1 MKLIVPEEPTRIAR
15 KPPEEDTG
23 RPATETED
31 PSRAIVHARTVARTF
46 GPLLLGEDVVAAV
59 GHLSIDHLA
68 EGCWIHLVE
77 GGGDLKVAGAW
88 QSDAISD
95 LRLPAD
101 HRARLDAVLRTRV
114 PDWAGNGES
123 SGSMIVPLQFADLVI
138 GAMTLVFAGSR
149 CGPAEKAM
157 TLDLAVQAGAALGRS
172 RIHEDMKRALAARD
186 ESFAAATHELGN
198 PLNALRLQITA
209 LTRSANLEPAVL
221 TRIAGM
227 ERLVRQLVN
236 LNRRMLDSSRLAAGQ
251 VQLRQEEVDLTAIVE
266 EVLANNA
273 DQLAWSNCP
282 VSLSSPGPVIG
293 RWDPVR
299 LEQIVSNLV
308 SNAMKY
314 GHGGAI
320 SLSISVVAP
329 GDRVRLVV
337 QDAGV
342 GIAAQDHERIFERF
356 ERASSTHAT
365 SSLGIGLWIVRQ
377 LVEAFGGTVH
387 VESSLGDGATF
398 TVELP
403 RAAKDPGNQSGGT
416 TV

>member
-1 MKLIVPEEPTRIAR
+1 MIA
-15 KPPEEDTG
+15 
-23 RPATETED
+23 
-31 PSRAIVHARTVARTF
+31 HARTVARTL
-46 GPLLLGEDVVAAV
+46 GPLLIEEDILAAI

-68 EGCWIHLVE
+68 DGCWVHLVE
-77 GGGDLKVAGAW
+77 GAGDPRVAGAW
-88 QSDAISD
+88 QGDDVSD
-95 LRLPAD
+95 LHLPGD
-101 HRARLDAVLRTRV
+101 HPARLAAVLRTRML
-114 PDWAGNGES
+114 DLAGTGES
-123 SGSMIVPLQFADLVI
+123 PSSMIVPLHFGELVI
-138 GAMTLVFAGSR
+138 GGMTLVFAGSSW
-149 CGPAEKAM
+149 GPTERRMAI
-157 TLDLAVQAGAALGRS
+157 DLATQAGAALGRS
-172 RIHEDMKRALAARD
+172 RIYRFLKKALASRD

-209 LTRSANLEPAVL
+209 LTRSPTLEPAVMA
-221 TRIAGM
+221 RIAGM

-251 VQLRQEEVDLTAIVE
+251 VQLRLEDVDLTAVVE

-282 VSLSSPGPVIG
+282 VSLSSPGPVVG
-293 RWDPVR
+293 RWDSMR

-320 SLSISVVAP
+320 SVSISVVPP
-329 GDRVRLVV
+329 GDRVRLAVH
-337 QDAGV
+337 DNGI
-342 GIAAQDHERIFERF
+342 GIASYDQDRIFERF
-356 ERASSTHAT
+356 ERASPTHAG

-387 VESSLGDGATF
+387 VESSPGAGATF

-403 RAAKDPGNQSGGT
+403 RTAKSAGSESGGT
-416 TV
+416 TA

>member
-1 MKLIVPEEPTRIAR
+1 
-15 KPPEEDTG
+15 
-23 RPATETED
+23 
-31 PSRAIVHARTVARTF
+31 
-46 GPLLLGEDVVAAV
+46 
-59 GHLSIDHLA
+59 
-68 EGCWIHLVE
+68 
-77 GGGDLKVAGAW
+77 
-88 QSDAISD
+88 
-95 LRLPAD
+95 LPAD
-101 HRARLDAVLRTRV
+101 HQARLDAVLRTRML
-114 PDWAGNGES
+114 DWAGNGES
-123 SGSMIVPLQFADLVI
+123 SGSIIVPLQFAEMVI

-149 CGPAEKAM
+149 CGPAEREMAI
-157 TLDLAVQAGAALGRS
+157 DLAAQAGAALGRS
-172 RIHEDMKRALAARD
+172 RTHQAVKKALQSRD
-186 ESFAAATHELGN
+186 DSFAAATHELGN

-209 LTRSANLEPAVL
+209 LIRSASLEPAVL

-236 LNRRMLDSSRLAAGQ
+236 LNRRMLDSSRLAASQ
-251 VQLRQEEVDLTAIVE
+251 VQLRVQDVDLTAVVE
-266 EVLANNA
+266 DVLANNA

-282 VSLSSPGPVIG
+282 VSFSSPGPVIG
-293 RWDPVR
+293 CWDPVR

-320 SLSISVVAP
+320 SISISVVAP

-356 ERASSTHAT
+356 ERASPAHAA

-387 VESSLGDGATF
+387 VESSLGGGANF

-403 RAAKDPGNQSGGT
+403 RTAKDPGSKSGGT
-416 TV
+416 TA